1 MAEESTFFRSG
12 NIVVTNARFVVGS
25 QTFAMRGITSV
36 QGVETPVSYIIP
48 VLVGLLGLVLAV
60 NLFRNGS
67 FGGIIGI
74 LILAA
79 AIWMAVRQKPTFA
92 VVLRTAGGEVTAY
105 KSTNRDFIA
114 QIIKALNEAII
125 SHG

>member
-1 MAEESTFFRSG
+1 MAEESTYFKSG
-12 NIVVTNARFVVGS
+12 NIAVTNARFVVGS

-36 QGVETPVSYIIP
+36 QGVETPVSYVIP
-48 VLVGLLGLVLAV
+48 VLISLLGLVLAV

-67 FGGIIGI
+67 SVGIVGI

-79 AIWMAVRQKPTFA
+79 GIWMAVRQKPTFA

-105 KSTNRDFIA
+105 KSRNRDHIA
-114 QIIKALNEAII
+114 QIIRALNEAMI

>member
-1 MAEESTFFRSG
+1 
-12 NIVVTNARFVVGS
+12 VTNARFIVGA

-36 QGVETPVSYIIP
+36 QGIETPASYGWP
-48 VLVGLLGLVLAV
+48 ALLSLLGLLMALG
-60 NLFRNGS
+60 LFSGAIGLGV
-67 FGGIIGI
+67 FGV

-79 AIWMAVRQKPTFA
+79 GIWLFTRQKPTFA

-105 KSTNRDFIA
+105 QSKNRDHIA
-114 QIIKALNEAII
+114 EIIRALNDAII